1 MNIPY
6 RVIGGP
12 VMVRRNL
19 AVFGGILRPQGRAA
33 INLRPILT
41 TNPGGQKRLS
51 NINVPFQDDLT
62 GADADDFGL
71 EEFQFYQ
78 ESEDIQ
84 KRWNELQAQDR
95 EIENLTNVIENLT
108 NVTNVTEKE
117 SLPEGNVSFSQ
128 IPDNSSSLNPP
139 VSPALDSTSHLLSP
153 DLKSVDS
160 NSSLENLATLTEP
173 LIFRSLL
180 KNPYLNLAIEDY
192 IYNSMPLPTKH
203 NFNRLMFYTNL
214 PCVVIGKNQNPWKEV
229 NLPLLNSLRIPLI
242 RRKSGGGTVVHD
254 LGNVNYSFMTSKA
267 DFDRFKFAN
276 IVRDAVNKISDAK
289 FKLMVNERGDITTEK
304 QPDGI
309 NYKVSGSAY
318 KLSKGKSYHHGT
330 MLLNLRLDILGK
342 LLSREKK
349 LGTVDAMNSIASV
362 KSKVT
367 NVQVSEE
374 QFIEKVND
382 EFSDHFGV
390 KRVRSEEEE
399 LAYEQNELLGLND
412 FMGDQKVVRII
423 TIDEN
428 MLLPPSVHKLS
439 EELKSW
445 KWKFA
450 TTPKFTHEFFN
461 EKFGFSVKFHV
472 DKGAIV
478 TKFEL
483 EFQECDRMLLEAR
496 IRDSFHYLEVYLRDG
511 ELSYT
516 GGDIAGF
523 VTDDMISDWIGESI
537 DGTV

>member
-6 RVIGGP
+6 RLIGGP

-19 AVFGGILRPQGRAA
+19 AVFGSVFRPRGRAP
-33 INLRPILT
+33 INFQPILT
-41 TNPGGQKRLS
+41 TSPGSQRRLS

-84 KRWNELQAQDR
+84 KRWNDLQAQDR
-95 EIENLTNVIENLT
+95 EIENLVNQTNQ
-108 NVTNVTEKE
+108 TEIASPRE
-117 SLPEGNVSFSQ
+117 ENVSVSQ
-128 IPDNSSSLNPP
+128 IPENSSSLNTP
-139 VSPALDSTSHLLSP
+139 VSPALDSTSHLSP
-153 DLKSVDS
+153 DKSDS
-160 NSSLENLATLTEP
+160 KSSLENLATLTEP

-229 NLPLLNSLRIPLI
+229 NLPLLNSLKIPLI

-289 FKLMVNERGDITTEK
+289 YKLMVNERGDITTEK
-304 QPDGI
+304 QSDGI

-412 FMGDQKVVRII
+412 FMGDQNVVRII

-439 EELKSW
+439 DELKSW

-450 TTPKFTHEFFN
+450 TTPKFTHQFFN

-472 DKGAIV
+472 DKGAIL

-523 VTDDMISDWIGESI
+523 VTDDMISDWIGDSI